1 MSFTYITVDGEL
13 VGQTAVSSPT
23 GEVTVDPSP
32 FYDAERV
39 VVERETGTADDGT
52 DARATVRCTA
62 CGWTFADDDSA
73 AESECPD
80 VDADDD
86 EGPHVLEAIPLA
98 WLNSARVV
106 LDEDNDT
113 VSVHIS
119 AGDPN
124 GAFAMD
130 IRRTPDGTMILT
142 VPHAGTIAPHM
153 FMREIHTG
161 AFEISATPFPLDMK
175 SVGRK

>member
-1 MSFTYITVDGEL
+1 MSFTHITVDGEL
-13 VGQTAVSSPT
+13 VGHTVESHITGQLVTDASPY
-23 GEVTVDPSP
+23 
-32 FYDAERV
+32 FDATRV
-39 VVERETGTADDGT
+39 VVERDTDVAEDGSG
-52 DARATVRCTA
+52 APATVRCA
-62 CGWTFADDDSA
+62 ECGWTFADEDSA
-73 AESECPD
+73 AQSACPESED
-80 VDADDD
+80 QDS
-86 EGPHVLEAIPLA
+86 PHELEAIPLA

-106 LDEDNDT
+106 LDEDSDT

-142 VPHAGTIAPHM
+142 VPHAGQSAPHM

-161 AFEISATPFPLDMK
+161 ALEISASPFPA
-175 SVGRK
+175 

>member
-13 VGQTAVSSPT
+13 VGQTAVSSLT
-23 GEVTVDPSP
+23 GEVTVDPSAI
-32 FYDAERV
+32 YDAERI
-39 VVERETGTADDGT
+39 VVERETGTAADGT
-52 DARATVRCTA
+52 DAQATVRCTA
-62 CGWTFADDDSA
+62 CGWTFADQDSA
-73 AESECPD
+73 DGSECPD

-86 EGPHVLEAIPLA
+86 EGPHALEAIPLA

-106 LDEDNDT
+106 LDEGTDT

-130 IRRTPDGTMILT
+130 VRRTPDGTMILT
-142 VPHAGTIAPHM
+142 VPHAGTSAPHM
-153 FMREIHTG
+153 FMREINAG
-161 AFEISATPFPLDMK
+161 AFEISATPFP
-175 SVGRK
+175 V